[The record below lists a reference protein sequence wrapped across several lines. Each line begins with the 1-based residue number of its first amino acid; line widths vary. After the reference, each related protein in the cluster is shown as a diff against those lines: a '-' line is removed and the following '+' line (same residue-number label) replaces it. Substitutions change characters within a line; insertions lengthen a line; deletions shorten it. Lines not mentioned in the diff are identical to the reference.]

1 MNPYGGAF
9 WGPLA
14 EPQGTRK
21 KNLAIMKT
29 VVHTS
34 RTTKYHPGK
43 HLKRFRTFVLSFV
56 KRKGEIWVR
65 GHDRCLLL
73 CRGRGYQNPLKTIK
87 NHKKPSKRV
96 KIHQK
101 QYKNQ
106 ETQKYVKLYGT
117 MGVAR
122 LQQGRNIRKVVQQ

>member
-1 MNPYGGAF
+1 
-9 WGPLA
+9 
-14 EPQGTRK
+14 
-21 KNLAIMKT
+21 MKT

-87 NHKKPSKRV
+87 NHKKHQNASKSI
-96 KIHQK
+96 KNNI
-101 QYKNQ
+101 KNQ
-106 ETQKYVKLYGT
+106 ETRKYVKLYGT

-122 LQQGRNIRKVVQQ
+122 LQQGRNIRKVGQQ